1 MDIDFLLARSKRERQ
16 VLASLEHPDIARLFD
31 FGICELLMTDPLEP
45 ADTMTHGMGM
55 MTPDCARPEQVRGE
69 PIPVARDTYSQSALF
84 SERLTG
90 VHAHRMGKY
99 TPRELERAMA
109 KEPIRRY
116 LDNRPVV
123 AASDSIWY
131 RTRKFVDRRQRL
143 VVATSL
149 VVALLSVGLLYAE
162 RQRRLAE
169 SRLQGACQL
178 ANPFVFDVLDAVR
191 DRP

>member
-1 MDIDFLLARSKRERQ
+1 
-16 VLASLEHPDIARLFD
+16 
-31 FGICELLMTDPLEP
+31 
-45 ADTMTHGMGM
+45 
-55 MTPDCARPEQVRGE
+55 
-69 PIPVARDTYSQSALF
+69 
-84 SERLTG
+84 
-90 VHAHRMGKY
+90 
-99 TPRELERAMA
+99 MA